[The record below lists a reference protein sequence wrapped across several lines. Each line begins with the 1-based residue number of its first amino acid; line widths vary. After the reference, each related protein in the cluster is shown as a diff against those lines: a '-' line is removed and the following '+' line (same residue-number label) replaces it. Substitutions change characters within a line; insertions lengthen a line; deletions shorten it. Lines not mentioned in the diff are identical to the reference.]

1 MKKKKIIISVIVI
14 LLLIVLL
21 VAGFVISKLRK
32 LDYNEGIV
40 SEEVVTEEIEEEIL
54 VTDEEAEILG
64 EAEVIL
70 SEEEVQSDED
80 VYNILLLGTD
90 EKTSKFSTN
99 ARADSI
105 IILSLNKRD
114 NTVKLVSLQRGMGVP
129 ILEGQYEGE
138 YDWITHMF
146 RYGGADLMLR
156 TINEVLNVEVEH
168 YVRVNP
174 NTFRALI
181 DAIGGTD
188 IVLTAE
194 EAKAINLAGQAY
206 SKMQTV
212 YEGLNHLDG
221 YNTFAYTRL
230 RSIDSDWKRVE
241 RQRTVIQSL
250 MTSAKD
256 MTLKDLNNMLD
267 TVLPLVQTNLTTM
280 DILGLIT
287 YAPAVLG
294 MEMEQMTIPV
304 KGTYGSMTGLG
315 GRKLYAVD
323 FQENSKILHEFL
335 YGVEDEAE
343 EGAEIVEGTD
353 AAAGTSADA
362 GAESQSTSQ

>member
-1 MKKKKIIISVIVI
+1 MKKKKIFISIVAV

-21 VAGFVISKLRK
+21 VAGFVASKLK
-32 LDYNEGIV
+32 KIDYNDGVVYEKV
-40 SEEVVTEEIEEEIL
+40 EETVEESEEIL
-54 VTDEEAEILG
+54 VTDEEAESLG

-70 SEEEVQSDED
+70 SEAEVQSDKD
-80 VYNILLLGTD
+80 IYNILLLGTD
-90 EKTSKFSTN
+90 EKTSKFNTN

-105 IILSLNKRD
+105 MILSLNKKD
-114 NTVKLVSLQRGMGVP
+114 NTTKLVSLQRGMGVP

-138 YDWITHMF
+138 YDWITHLF
-146 RYGGADLMLR
+146 RYGGADLMMR
-156 TINEVLNVEVEH
+156 TIKEVLNVEIEH

-230 RSIDSDWKRVE
+230 RSIDSDWKRVQ
-241 RQRTVIQSL
+241 RQRNVIQSL
-250 MTSAKD
+250 VTSAKD
-256 MTLKDLNNMLD
+256 MSFKDLNNMLD

-280 DILGLIT
+280 DILGLIS

-294 MEMEQMTIPV
+294 QDLEQMTIPV
-304 KGTYGSMTGLG
+304 KGTYGSMKGLG
-315 GRKLYAVD
+315 GRNLYAVD

-335 YGVEDEAE
+335 YGVEAESEAE
-343 EGAEIVEGTD
+343 SENVAEDTVE
-353 AAAGTSADA
+353 AANTEVT
-362 GAESQSTSQ
+362 AE